1 VTRAITIVGSS
12 VAINEPWA
20 GRFGASDLL
29 GGRGFEPADQNFA
42 LSDSGCLWQIVA
54 SRTRAE
60 QEALALKASR
70 IVRQAAKTRAAIEL
84 LRSWRGGDQTEQRS
98 TLEFLRTALDENR
111 VPGSKLF
118 ERG

>member
-1 VTRAITIVGSS
+1 MTGAIAIVGSS
-12 VAINEPWA
+12 AAINEPWA

-42 LSDSGCLWQIVA
+42 LTDSGRLSQVVA

-60 QEALALKASR
+60 QDVLDLR
-70 IVRQAAKTRAAIEL
+70 IPWIAPQAARTRAAIEL